1 MIGGLKKFDEE
12 TEEEHLSTLS
22 VQVESSLCGVVSIE
36 HGTYFD
42 GLGADALEDPNQEVS
57 WMERYNCNRFLRC
70 EVNRY
75 RASTQSSRR
84 ALQIK
89 ECMMCN

>member
-12 TEEEHLSTLS
+12 TEEEDLSTLS
-22 VQVESSLCGVVSIE
+22 VQVESSFCGVVSIE

-42 GLGADALEDPNQEVS
+42 GLGADAVEDSDEEVS
-57 WMERYNCNRFLRC
+57 WMKCYNCNRFLRC

-75 RASTQSSRR
+75 RAPTQSSRR

-89 ECMMCN
+89 KCMVCN